1 MSTDKLK
8 AYNTQIKTLL
18 DNKDYQNADLKKL
31 LKIQKVNF
39 HLCSLWY
46 TAFQI
51 LKLNPNNFW

>member
-39 HLCSLWY
+39 HLCSL
-46 TAFQI
+46 
-51 LKLNPNNFW
+51 